1 MKVNSSTP
9 VLAVLVGLL
18 YILIMTPLMGRKMGY
33 TLDATP
39 SFQVTRAI
47 VETGD
52 LFPDI
57 SVKQGYLYSVVY
69 IPFYLMGKAAAMF
82 LPAFTEDW
90 VERKFMCWM
99 NTVITGATLGMMVL
113 TGTALGFRKRTGVIM
128 ALLYGFSTLAFPYA
142 RYDYNKVLAGFLLL
156 LVFYFYIQSVQQRQW
171 KFVLLSGIS
180 LALLVMVRLEMVI
193 AAVPIGMGIYG
204 IQQDMRGK
212 VKQSL
217 YLLGPLAAGVLFV
230 ILYNFFYWQGEI
242 AGGYEEGEEGFQLN
256 PFNALAGFVLSP
268 GKSMFL
274 FNPILLLFPFALRPF
289 SYRVGSLFKV
299 WACTLL
305 SIFLLYCFW
314 GNWWGGWGGGARH
327 LVPLLPLVVLS
338 LAALW
343 EETETQVRGVLVF
356 LGIAGFLVQLLGSFV
371 DFNDVLLTLFNAGA
385 GDGIPAA
392 VMEYRII
399 WNPLLSQLLHHSLF
413 FFNLPVSRWDFLF
426 VAAGEQMPLP
436 FVLLLS
442 LLWLSAASGL
452 GYAVMKK
459 SELQAELQAE

>member
-1 MKVNSSTP
+1 MFTHEQMCSRILDIYRSNGQMKVNSSTP

-156 LVFYFYIQSVQQRQW
+156 LVFYFYIQSVQQRQ
-171 KFVLLSGIS
+171 
-180 LALLVMVRLEMVI
+180 
-193 AAVPIGMGIYG
+193 
-204 IQQDMRGK
+204 
-212 VKQSL
+212 
-217 YLLGPLAAGVLFV
+217 
-230 ILYNFFYWQGEI
+230 
-242 AGGYEEGEEGFQLN
+242 
-256 PFNALAGFVLSP
+256 
-268 GKSMFL
+268 
-274 FNPILLLFPFALRPF
+274 
-289 SYRVGSLFKV
+289 
-299 WACTLL
+299 
-305 SIFLLYCFW
+305 
-314 GNWWGGWGGGARH
+314 
-327 LVPLLPLVVLS
+327 
-338 LAALW
+338 
-343 EETETQVRGVLVF
+343 
-356 LGIAGFLVQLLGSFV
+356 
-371 DFNDVLLTLFNAGA
+371 
-385 GDGIPAA
+385 
-392 VMEYRII
+392 
-399 WNPLLSQLLHHSLF
+399 
-413 FFNLPVSRWDFLF
+413 
-426 VAAGEQMPLP
+426 
-436 FVLLLS
+436 
-442 LLWLSAASGL
+442 
-452 GYAVMKK
+452 
-459 SELQAELQAE
+459 